1 MERIQKLT
9 TAVERIL
16 TVMVCATF
24 IVLISACVL
33 QVFTRFVLNNSLSWT
48 EELARYSFIWSN
60 FLGAAICTQKESHA
74 TVSALTDL
82 LPENAKHCLKF
93 ITNLIIILIAI
104 VLIFYGF
111 KVAYAVRL
119 QLSPALRVSMSLVY
133 GSAPVCGLFVMFYSI
148 LNLFKESR
156 IIRGKE

>member
-1 MERIQKLT
+1 MERIQKLS

-16 TVMVCATF
+16 TVMVCTTF

-82 LPENAKHCLKF
+82 LPENAKHSLKL

-119 QLSPALRVSMSLVY
+119 QLSPALRVSMSLIY
-133 GSAPVCGLFVMFYSI
+133 GAAPVCGLFVMFYSI
-148 LNLFKESR
+148 LNLLKEIR